1 MTFKFR
7 GKNIHYN
14 CYGSGSAI
22 LLIHGF
28 LESSTMWDKIIPALS
43 EKHKI
48 ITIDLPGHGKSELIS
63 PIHSMEMLAD
73 VVAHL
78 LEHLQIFE
86 TTVVGHSMGGYVAL
100 ALIEKY
106 DEKVDRLF
114 LLNSTSKED
123 DAEKKETRDRA
134 VVVLNK
140 TPKAFISMAISNLFS
155 EKALIIFAEEIENLK
170 NEAYQFPVEG
180 IISNVLGMKNR
191 IDRTKILKNFNKP
204 KYLIAGNEDPLLAIS
219 DLEVL
224 AKETGLNLFKIDC
237 GHMAVLEKAESVEE
251 IVLFNY

>member
-1 MTFKFR
+1 MTFKFL
-7 GKNIHYN
+7 GKSVHYN
-14 CYGSGSAI
+14 CCGSGSAI

-28 LESSTMWDKIIPALS
+28 LESSTMWDKLIPALS
-43 EKHKI
+43 EKHKV

-73 VVAHL
+73 VVAQL

-86 TTVVGHSMGGYVAL
+86 TTVVGHSMGGYVAM
-100 ALIEKY
+100 ALIDKY

-114 LLNSTSKED
+114 LINSTSKED

-134 VVVLNK
+134 VTVLNK

-155 EKALIIFAEEIENLK
+155 EESLRIFEMEIENLK
-170 NEAYQFPVEG
+170 NEAYVYPVEG
-180 IISNVLGMKNR
+180 IVSNILGMKNR
-191 IDRTKILKNFNKP
+191 KDRTQVLKNFNKP
-204 KYLIAGNEDPLLAIS
+204 KYLIAGTEDTLLPIS
-219 DLEVL
+219 SLEEL
-224 AKETGLNLFKIDC
+224 ATETGVSLFKLHC
-237 GHMAVLEKAESVEE
+237 GHMAALEKTANVEE